1 MNPEHLLHDLIPTP
15 TAPAG
20 TTEPDDTFDVP
31 AELRRISADVA
42 RIRRGQQPPPGWWAE
57 QQQARQCL
65 EAVVATELSTTPL
78 ARIADLAAL
87 ADLADL
93 VEQPAATGS
102 GRRRPRH
109 RGRVEDITQEIEGF
123 RLFGCVLYLAGHP
136 VSAEFWW
143 KIGAGARDR
152 TSAWCLYLHH
162 LGRGEIGEARLWF
175 EQSVQAAEGLAPGV
189 PAPAVPD
196 MPDYFRTAPIAMDT
210 RTAAAAAPVGALAR
224 EVDRLVMHTGDDT
237 DGLVSCP
244 DRRLADR
251 LEEYAGLS

>member
-1 MNPEHLLHDLIPTP
+1 PVGGGEQGER
-15 TAPAG
+15 AA
-20 TTEPDDTFDVP
+20 
-31 AELRRISADVA
+31 
-42 RIRRGQQPPPGWWAE
+42 

-65 EAVVATELSTTPL
+65 ESVVATEISTTPP

-93 VEQPAATGS
+93 AECPTGP
-102 GRRRPRH
+102 GAERRRPRH

-123 RLFGCVLYLAGHP
+123 RLFGCILHRAGHP

-162 LGRGEIGEARLWF
+162 LGRGEIQEARLWF
-175 EQSVQAAEGLAPGV
+175 EQAVHADEHVEPGV

-196 MPDYFRTAPIAMDT
+196 MPGYFRTAPIAMDT
-210 RTAAAAAPVGALAR
+210 RTTAPAAPTGALTA
-224 EVDRLVMHTGDDT
+224 EVDRLVMHTDDDT
-237 DGLVSCP
+237 DGLVPCP

-251 LEEYAGLS
+251 IEEYAGLS